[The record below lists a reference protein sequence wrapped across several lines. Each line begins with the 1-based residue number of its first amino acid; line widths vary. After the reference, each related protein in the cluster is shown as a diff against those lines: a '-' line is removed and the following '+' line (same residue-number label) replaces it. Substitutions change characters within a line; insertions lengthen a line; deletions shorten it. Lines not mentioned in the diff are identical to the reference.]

1 MEVLAGFL
9 IVLALLT
16 SIHPIREVPE
26 SELAVLSDPLGVQQV
41 MKFDVKP
48 FTVMKDENIVKQQ
61 FDYSCGSAALA
72 TLLNYYLGEDFT
84 EAQVIQGM
92 MEYGDIKQIEEKRA
106 FSLLDMKRFVTVLGY
121 QGAGYTAEIDDLR
134 GLDKPG
140 IVPIEFFGYKHF
152 VVYRGIYGDHIFF
165 ADPFMGNIS
174 FTLSEFEE
182 MWHRKIVF
190 LVSDGGIT
198 MDALLLKEEDLRL
211 VEIIRTSDVLPEHA
225 RSAILIEEQRFKES
239 IGRTDSNAQRRYQF
253 KSIDV
258 Y

>member
-26 SELAVLSDPLGVQQV
+26 SELAVLSDPLGIQQV

-84 EAQVIQGM
+84 EAQVIQGL
-92 MEYGDIKQIEEKRA
+92 MEYGDIKQLEERRA

-121 QGAGYTAEIDDLR
+121 QGTGYTAELDDLQRARQAGHRADRVFRVQALR
-134 GLDKPG
+134 GVPG
-140 IVPIEFFGYKHF
+140 HLRRPCVLRRPLHGQHQLHL
-152 VVYRGIYGDHIFF
+152 VGI
-165 ADPFMGNIS
+165 
-174 FTLSEFEE
+174 
-182 MWHRKIVF
+182 
-190 LVSDGGIT
+190 
-198 MDALLLKEEDLRL
+198 
-211 VEIIRTSDVLPEHA
+211 
-225 RSAILIEEQRFKES
+225 
-239 IGRTDSNAQRRYQF
+239 
-253 KSIDV
+253 
-258 Y
+258 